1 MKIEVKIFPAK
12 KESKIK
18 AFANIVIE
26 DAIKIEG
33 FKVIEGEKGT
43 FIGMPSTKDA
53 KGDYKDLV
61 YPISNA
67 ARKMLTDA
75 ILNAYNKKEADDS
88 PF

>member
-12 KESKIK
+12 SDSKIK

-33 FKVIEGEKGT
+33 FKIIDGAKGL
-43 FIGMPSTKDA
+43 FVGMPSTKDA
-53 KGDYKDLV
+53 KGNFKDLV
-61 YPISNA
+61 YPISNE
-67 ARKMLTDA
+67 ARKMLVDK
-75 ILNAYNKKEADDS
+75 ILASYNKKDDDL